1 MVRTHVL
8 TVLRNASAQV
18 QAAIKDNT
26 GGNSKISLSEGA
38 ETSVLYVRF
47 EAAAT
52 ELKLLMEAIESRA
65 KSKEYGQVLTD
76 CHTLYCEQRLSLV
89 LFEGHF
95 FQKICVIVLRRR
107 AFDMFVSLV
116 KRGCKFRYFQP

>member
-18 QAAIKDNT
+18 QAAIKDSI

-47 EAAAT
+47 EAAAS

-76 CHTLYCEQRLSLV
+76 CRTLYCEQRLSLV
-89 LFEGHF
+89 LFNSSKEF
-95 FQKICVIVLRRR
+95 FSRKSVSIIVLHRR

-116 KRGCKFRYFQP
+116 K